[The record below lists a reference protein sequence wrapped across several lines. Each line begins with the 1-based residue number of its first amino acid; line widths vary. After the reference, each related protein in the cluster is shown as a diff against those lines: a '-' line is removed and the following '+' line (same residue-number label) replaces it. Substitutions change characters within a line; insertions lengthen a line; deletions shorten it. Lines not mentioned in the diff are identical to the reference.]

1 MELFICVL
9 ADLLHLVKVILL
21 CDMFYVL
28 QKRGNSRY
36 HRLMLLSAVIV
47 IVVSSVIFTVSNHP
61 LIETFAYI
69 IIIFIIINFLYS
81 EKIFQVI
88 IFSLGVVF
96 SLSMIDTMTFILVDI
111 IIELVGIKK
120 AIVFDL
126 IAPLISLIMI
136 YIVGRIYRKNVS
148 TAINNISFQ
157 NLIGYNILLAIDTFV
172 VAIVA
177 TTPIVELY
185 DKTKR
190 SLYLIAVIFVIV
202 GIFIQLISVI
212 ILFTQRNVYKEKE
225 EITDRYLNEQKN
237 HYEYLEN
244 REKETKKFRHDLRS
258 HMEMISNLAK
268 NNEYEEVD
276 AYLEQMHIKIDSFGN
291 MVTVQNGIVDAIIN
305 QYYMKAMQSGVKME
319 VKGRFPVDCSIDAF
333 DLCTI
338 FSNVLS
344 NALEAAA
351 ETEEKYISLECG
363 YTDKNIIIVV
373 ENSFCEDAK
382 SGNFLWTTRKAN
394 KDYHGYG
401 LENINDSVNKYDGVF
416 DIEPKGNRFILKILF
431 HNVGK

>member
-1 MELFICVL
+1 MVLLLCIL
-9 ADLLHLVKVILL
+9 ADIIHFIKIIVACNMFFSFRRRKICHNPFVLTLVGGIVSIMSTFIYFYNNHIIETAIYLIVTILL
-21 CDMFYVL
+21 IY
-28 QKRGNSRY
+28 
-36 HRLMLLSAVIV
+36 LLYKEKIYSVVIV
-47 IVVSSVIFTVSNHP
+47 SIW
-61 LIETFAYI
+61 
-69 IIIFIIINFLYS
+69 IIFA
-81 EKIFQVI
+81 
-88 IFSLGVVF
+88 
-96 SLSMIDTMTFILVDI
+96 LSMIDTMVFILFEIFV
-111 IIELVGIKK
+111 ELFNINGVLVSNLVV
-120 AIVFDL
+120 AIVT
-126 IAPLISLIMI
+126 LIMI
-136 YIVGRIYRKNVS
+136 YVLGKKYKKNTLATLKSIGIYNLVGF
-148 TAINNISFQ
+148 AA
-157 NLIGYNILLAIDTFV
+157 LLAIDTFV
-172 VAIVA
+172 VTA
-177 TTPIVELY
+177 
-185 DKTKR
+185 
-190 SLYLIAVIFVIV
+190 IAVMIQNFDILKNNDIYLLAVVFVII
-202 GIFIQLISVI
+202 GIFIQLASVI
-212 ILFTQRNVYKEKE
+212 LLFTQRNVYKEKE

-268 NNEYEEVD
+268 NNEYEEID

-382 SGNFLWTTRKAN
+382 SGNSLWTTRKAN

-416 DIEPKGNRFILKILF
+416 DIEPKENRFILKILF

>member
-1 MELFICVL
+1 MLLICVL
-9 ADLLHLVKVILL
+9 ADIIHFAKIIVTFNLFFSYPKRESVNKRLMTIFAVLAVASMSAGIYTLDSEIVETFIYVIVTILL
-21 CDMFYVL
+21 TI
-28 QKRGNSRY
+28 
-36 HRLMLLSAVIV
+36 LLYKEKVFNT
-47 IVVSSVIFTVSNHP
+47 VVVTMWI
-61 LIETFAYI
+61 LFA
-69 IIIFIIINFLYS
+69 
-81 EKIFQVI
+81 
-88 IFSLGVVF
+88 
-96 SLSMIDTMTFILVDI
+96 LSMIDTMTFILFDI
-111 IIELVGIKK
+111 SMELFGIDGKHVSRLVVAIITL
-120 AIVFDL
+120 FL
-126 IAPLISLIMI
+126 IYFM
-136 YIVGRIYRKNVS
+136 GNIYRKNASS
-148 TAINNISFQ
+148 TLEKIGVT
-157 NLIGYNILLAIDTFV
+157 NLVGFTILLAVDTLV
-172 VAIVA
+172 VNI
-177 TTPIVELY
+177 
-185 DKTKR
+185 
-190 SLYLIAVIFVIV
+190 IAVMNSQLNFMKYKNIYLLAVVFVII
-202 GIFIQLISVI
+202 GIFIQLASVI
-212 ILFTQRNVYKEKE
+212 LLFTQRNVYKEKE

-268 NNEYEEVD
+268 NNEYEEID

-382 SGNFLWTTRKAN
+382 SGNSLWTTRKAN